1 MNGKNKIDFL
11 GKRSLN
17 RSDTVRSDRKQLVG
31 IMPINKEDQIQEGQ
45 HILLQETIE
54 TPVPMLG
61 HITSSYHSPTMGHTF
76 GLAVIK
82 DGHSLIGTKAF
93 ASTSYQKTIPID
105 IVKPIF
111 YDEKNE
117 RLVS

>member
-1 MNGKNKIDFL
+1 
-11 GKRSLN
+11 
-17 RSDTVRSDRKQLVG
+17 
-31 IMPINKEDQIQEGQ
+31 
-45 HILLQETIE
+45 
-54 TPVPMLG
+54 
-61 HITSSYHSPTMGHTF
+61 MGHTF

-93 ASTSYQKTIPID
+93 ASTPNQKTIPVE
-105 IVKPIF
+105 IVNPVF

>member
-1 MNGKNKIDFL
+1 
-11 GKRSLN
+11 
-17 RSDTVRSDRKQLVG
+17 
-31 IMPINKEDQIQEGQ
+31 
-45 HILLQETIE
+45 
-54 TPVPMLG
+54 
-61 HITSSYHSPTMGHTF
+61 MGHTF

-82 DGHSLIGTKAF
+82 DGRSLIGTKAF
-93 ASTSYQKTIPID
+93 ASSSNQKTIPVE

>member
-1 MNGKNKIDFL
+1 
-11 GKRSLN
+11 
-17 RSDTVRSDRKQLVG
+17 
-31 IMPINKEDQIQEGQ
+31 
-45 HILLQETIE
+45 
-54 TPVPMLG
+54 
-61 HITSSYHSPTMGHTF
+61 MGHTF
-76 GLAVIK
+76 GLALIK

-93 ASTSYQKTIPID
+93 ASTSKQKTIPIE